1 MQLHKTDR
9 ARAELRPGVRTL
21 GQRERTLLLMADGS
35 KSAQDFRPLF
45 DGDGEAIAL
54 RLLRE
59 GFLEAHPG
67 KTAAAPAP
75 APAPT
80 PAQLQ
85 NFPSPETT
93 QAIQVSADQFEGK
106 RSLATTRMFLFDI
119 CERMFARRDPVMAE
133 RFREA
138 LRNAKDRESML
149 TASRYMIEEIE
160 KIAGHERADSISE
173 RIAMLLPQHQAA

>member
-67 KTAAAPAP
+67 KTVAAPAP

-149 TASRYMIEEIE
+149 TASREMIEEIE

-173 RIAMLLPQHQAA
+173 RIAMLLPQHQVA

>member
-9 ARAELRPGVRTL
+9 ARAELKPGVRTL

-54 RLLRE
+54 RLLRD
-59 GFLEAHPG
+59 GFLETHPG
-67 KTAAAPAP
+67 KTPAP
-75 APAPT
+75 AVT

-93 QAIQVSADQFEGK
+93 QAIQVSADQFEGR

-138 LRNAKDRESML
+138 LRNAKDRETML
-149 TASRYMIEEIE
+149 AASREMLEEIE

-173 RIAMLLPQHQAA
+173 RIAMLLPQHIDIVA